1 MATISKGITLKV
13 VTADCYTEDGRIVPM
28 SGMSPI
34 EFTNLLEIPE
44 IGSSDA
50 GFEQIDITTLA
61 DSKMKYMNGL
71 ESASEPEALEFK
83 FLYDKAQFQ
92 KCQNAGWESN
102 YGTWNEGHTS
112 MSAAQ
117 WTITL
122 PDGSTCSF
130 VGKSSVRLEGVG
142 VNAALTYILS
152 VTPDSQFGE
161 FKWDFTPAA
170 GGAGA

>member
-13 VTADCYTEDGRIVPM
+13 VTADCIAEDGRIVPM
-28 SGMSPI
+28 TGMTPI

-44 IGSSDA
+44 IGSADA

-83 FLYDKAQFQ
+83 FLYEKEQFQ
-92 KCQNAGWESN
+92 RVQNASWQSN
-102 YGTWNEGHTS
+102 YGTWDAEHTS
-112 MSAAQ
+112 MKAAQ

-122 PDGSTCSF
+122 PDGSNCTF

-142 VNAALTYILS
+142 VNAALSYILS
-152 VTPDSQFGE
+152 VTPDAQFGE
-161 FKWDFTPAA
+161 FKWNFTAA
-170 GGAGA
+170 AAE